1 MDIIYRL
8 ARAQDKTAL
17 DHCLQQIIA
26 AERPMDECLDDGFI
40 EYYDPLEF
48 ITHENASLIVAEQGD
63 VIIGCGAAKLKK
75 AKHYYHYEKSLYL
88 AMMYVADAY
97 RGQGINREIM
107 QRLLTWG
114 KDKGLTN
121 ASLTV
126 YPQNASAIRA
136 YEKLGFEPALLE
148 MRLRDKSTR

>member
-1 MDIIYRL
+1 MDIIFRL
-8 ARAQDKTAL
+8 ASTKDKEAL
-17 DHCLQQIIA
+17 DQCLQHIIE

-40 EYYDPLEF
+40 EYYDPVDF
-48 ITHENASLIVAEQGD
+48 VENENSTLIVAEQGD
-63 VIIGCGAAKLKK
+63 VIIACGAAKLKT
-75 AKHYYHYEKSLYL
+75 AKHYYHYDKSLYL

-97 RGQGINREIM
+97 RGKGINREIM
-107 QRLLTWG
+107 QRLISWG
-114 KDKGLTN
+114 NDKGVTN

-148 MRLRDKSTR
+148 MRLRARAAK